1 MKNSLPN
8 CLTFKFVLIYL
19 ALNLS
24 ISFYGCMTHTAFSME
39 NKEKVVILGKWS
51 ENKLNDMMQKSA
63 KNNDSGSRIDF
74 ISEQFLNVKYEDS
87 TLIGSINTP
96 ELLVINLDGMDC
108 FTYIDYVE
116 AIQLSDSFP
125 NFVNNLQSIR
135 YQSGDIGFRNRNH
148 FFTDWVKFNSGSV
161 VDVTRDVGGG
171 KAKTVKKLLN
181 KKADGTFYL
190 VGLPVKER
198 AVTYIPSASI
208 DDKIIESLKTGDY
221 VGIYTETEGLDVSHT
236 GIIIKKNDGVY
247 LRHAS
252 SRDENRRVVDE
263 DFLTYVSNK
272 PGIVVLRPKG

>member
-1 MKNSLPN
+1 
-8 CLTFKFVLIYL
+8 
-19 ALNLS
+19 
-24 ISFYGCMTHTAFSME
+24 MTHSAFSMDDD
-39 NKEKVVILGKWS
+39 EKIVKLGEWN
-51 ENKLNDMMQKSA
+51 EDKLNDMIYQSSKIR
-63 KNNDSGSRIDF
+63 DSGSRIEF